1 MDIPPYPVRKETRI
15 GEDGTPGIPVTRAA
29 DCNLNLCLDRGLG
42 TGTLSV
48 TGGPYYAD
56 TDSGH
61 DHASA

>member
-1 MDIPPYPVRKETRI
+1 MDIPSQPVRKETRI
-15 GEDGTPGIPVTRAA
+15 GEDGMPGIPVTSAIDR
-29 DCNLNLCLDRGLG
+29 NLNLCLDRRLG

-48 TGGPYYAD
+48 TGGSYHAD